1 MPTLGSERLLWVYRD
16 FPPKQVLVARVQ
28 FSLSDGFLESATEEG
43 RLHIYRRAC
52 AGGFTGAPDTNRAAG
67 LHSKEVVRRAC
78 HGPKAEFTCCRSDL
92 W

>member
-1 MPTLGSERLLWVYRD
+1 MRVFFCHWLLWVYRD
-16 FPPKQVLVARVQ
+16 SPPKQVPWRALD
-28 FSLSDGFLESATEEG
+28 SLSDGFLESATEKG

-52 AGGFTGAPDTNRAAG
+52 AGFPGAPDTNRAAG